1 MLSAL
6 VALGL
11 LMASPGVHADAL
23 PSGSTGHPLPHI
35 LDAPPGVDRWEPG
48 GAAVIPGERRL
59 WVVNDKAPVLAAY
72 DLPLAPGRNAP
83 VAHVRITRPI
93 DRVKLE
99 AIRFHP
105 KHGLL
110 LLDAFGRRV
119 LAGVTFAPDGEP
131 RFDFDLKH
139 LSAPAAAFDALPPVE
154 VEYLSVEALVVI
166 GERVWSGVR
175 GYQPA
180 GRNDALTPLS
190 AYAADDGTVRRRAV
204 RRHEGHTYGLSDAL
218 CSPSLP
224 DRCYETWSAERET
237 GDTPADVSGL
247 LTVSPLVDGLPGEP
261 RVCRVFPG
269 KAEGVARFRDTLIVV
284 FDNDARRKRPG
295 DPMRFPLEVTQD
307 YADTVP
313 ISDCAPTP

>member
-1 MLSAL
+1 M
-6 VALGL
+6 GL
-11 LMASPGVHADAL
+11 LIVSPDVQAADPSPRL
-23 PSGSTGHPLPHI
+23 PGHPFPHI

-83 VAHVRITRPI
+83 VAHIRITRPI
-93 DRVKLE
+93 DRVKFE

-119 LAGVTFAPDGEP
+119 LAGMVFAPDGEP
-131 RFDFDLKH
+131 RFDFELKH

-154 VEYLSVEALVVI
+154 VEYLSVEALAVI
-166 GERVWSGVR
+166 GEQVWSGVR

-190 AYAADDGTVRRRAV
+190 AYAAGDGTVRPRAV
-204 RRHEGHTYGLSDAL
+204 RRHEGRTYGLSDAL
-218 CSPSLP
+218 CPPGLP
-224 DRCYETWSAERET
+224 DRCYETWSAEHET

-247 LTVSPLVDGLPGEP
+247 LTVSPLSDGVLGEP
-261 RVCRVFPG
+261 RICRVFPG
-269 KAEGVARFRDTLIVV
+269 KSEGVARFRDTLIVV

-295 DPMRFPLEVTQD
+295 DPARFPIEVTQD
-307 YADTVP
+307 YAVTLP
-313 ISDCAPTP
+313 LSDCAPAP